1 MLSVAYQ
8 GEPGAWS
15 EQAALDYFG
24 VEAAPQPR
32 FSFDDV
38 FADVASGAC
47 EYGVVPMENSL
58 GGSIHRNYDLLM
70 RHDLHIVGEVI
81 VRIHW
86 CLIAHPDVQLAEL
99 TRVQSHPQA
108 LAQCERSITQLLPQV
123 ERKEVYDTAGSVKL
137 LKESGE
143 RTTGALASQ
152 RAADIFGLPVLR
164 EGLEDDPT
172 NYTRFAVLSRQPY
185 AGLPDGKTTYK
196 TSIVFAGRNEPGL
209 LFKVMGALSM
219 RNIDLCKIESR
230 PLQGSPWSYLFYLD
244 FVGHRDDPT
253 CRRALANLEEFT
265 TLYRCFGTYPRAEMP
280 GL

>member
-99 TRVQSHPQA
+99 TCVQSHPQA

-164 EGLEDDPT
+164 EGLEDDADVAVEDTHAVVIARHHDGPALVP
-172 NYTRFAVLSRQPY
+172 FAALDQEAFDRQC
-185 AGLPDGKTTYK
+185 ALDGQ
-196 TSIVFAGRNEPGL
+196 VQARGPPFAL
-209 LFKVMGALSM
+209 AHGA
-219 RNIDLCKIESR
+219 R
-230 PLQGSPWSYLFYLD
+230 PL
-244 FVGHRDDPT
+244 T
-253 CRRALANLEEFT
+253 AAERRNL
-265 TLYRCFGTYPRAEMP
+265 PRIA
-280 GL
+280 GKQAD

>member
-1 MLSVAYQ
+1 MPTIAYQ

-15 EQAALDYFG
+15 EQAALDFYG
-24 VEAAPQPR
+24 RDAVPQPR

-38 FADVASGAC
+38 FTDVTAGIC
-47 EYGVVPMENSL
+47 DFGVVPMENSL

-81 VRIHW
+81 VRVRW
-86 CLIAHPDVQLAEL
+86 CLITLPDVQLRDIA
-99 TRVQSHPQA
+99 RVQSHPQA
-108 LAQCERSITQLLPQV
+108 LAQCERTLSKLVPQA

-143 RTTGALASQ
+143 RTTAALASR
-152 RAADIFGLPVLR
+152 RAAHIYGLPVLQ

-172 NYTRFAVLSRQPY
+172 NYTRFAVLARQP
-185 AGLPDGKTTYK
+185 AVISPTDHTVYK

-209 LFKVMGALSM
+209 LFKTLGAFSM

-244 FVGHRDDPT
+244 FVGHQDDLT
-253 CRRALANLEEFT
+253 CKRALDNLQEFAS
-265 TLYRCFGTYPRAEMP
+265 LYRCFGSYPRAQMP
-280 GL
+280 

>member
-1 MLSVAYQ
+1 MPTIAYQ

-15 EQAALDYFG
+15 EQAAQDYFG
-24 VEAAPQPR
+24 AEAAPQPR

-38 FADVASGAC
+38 FADVTSGAC
-47 EYGVVPMENSL
+47 DFGVVPMENSL

-86 CLIAHPDVQLAEL
+86 CLITFPGVQMAALKC
-99 TRVQSHPQA
+99 VQSHPQA
-108 LAQCERSITQLLPQV
+108 LAQCERSLTRLLPRA

-143 RTTGALASQ
+143 RGTGALASR
-152 RAADIFGLPVLR
+152 RAAEIFDLPVLH

-172 NYTRFAVLSRQPY
+172 NYTRFVVLARQP
-185 AGLPDGKTTYK
+185 ATGPTDRNTTYK

-209 LFKVMGALSM
+209 LFKTLGAFSM

-244 FVGHRDDPT
+244 FVGHRDDLT
-253 CRRALANLEEFT
+253 CHRALDNVEEFAT
-265 TLYRCFGTYPRAEMP
+265 MYRCFGSYPRAQMP
-280 GL
+280 